1 MTVSSVEQLKKMRDE
16 KVRAHLEQF
25 APVWLVDEK
34 IIQQDE
40 AIQFNVVFQHPQYG
54 WVNRRYR
61 FDGFNQVLYFKGQH
75 SITEQEA
82 LKVQETEPYLSTLVS
97 DIPNAYG
104 G

>member
-1 MTVSSVEQLKKMRDE
+1 MNAQDILRKKRDA
-16 KVRAHLEQF
+16 KVIPHLQQY

-34 IIQQDE
+34 VLSNED
-40 AIQFNVVFQHPQYG
+40 AIQFNVVFQHHQYG

-61 FDGFNQVLYFKGQH
+61 FDGFNNVLYHKGQTTL
-75 SITEQEA
+75 SEAEVLKTQE
-82 LKVQETEPYLSTLVS
+82 KEPYMVAAVP

>member
-16 KVRAHLEQF
+16 KVRAHLDQF

-34 IIQQDE
+34 VTQQDE

-61 FDGFNQVLYFKGQH
+61 FDGFNQVLYFMGQH
-75 SITEQEA
+75 IITEQEA
-82 LKVQETEPYLSTLVS
+82 LKVQEAEPYLSALVS